1 MDETASNQRG
11 SGEGPERVARP
22 DVVVGGRYRI
32 ETLLGKGGMGEV
44 WQGRHLITQRP
55 VAIKLLRRI
64 LSCRPDMRRRFLR
77 ESRAAAAINHPNV
90 VEVLDA
96 FELEDGTPA
105 IVMPLLEGRTLAALI
120 DDDAPLPVDATL
132 AILLPVV
139 EAVAATHARGIVH
152 RDLKPENVFLAREA
166 GTTVVKVLDF
176 GVAKLATDEL
186 DDGTSTAEGTLLGTP
201 AYMAPEQALCEAEQD
216 HRVDIWAIGAIGYQL
231 LSGCRP
237 VEGENAAQVIKSL
250 LTQAVT
256 PLQVL
261 VPDLPDVLNHTIM
274 QMLRRSRSERPSLV
288 EVLGRLRPL
297 VTGSGMEGKALSA
310 AYSLATPEQSLSL
323 SERPSI
329 GTLAVYSTVQPP
341 SNAGSTLRS
350 PLTSKSSKGWQRLT
364 VVGAAVAAVVAA
376 SSVIGARRQTSTSSA
391 LSRTIEPASVQTP
404 SATVAPLA
412 ASTGGPIA
420 PASASA
426 SASASA
432 LASVA
437 AAASVRAPVVYPRQ
451 QGRQVRAT
459 PEAQTRASL
468 DDKRPRPIDRTN
480 PFLSK

>member
-11 SGEGPERVARP
+11 SGEGLERVARP

-55 VAIKLLRRI
+55 VAIKLLRRV

-120 DDDAPLPVDATL
+120 DDDAPLSVDATL

-201 AYMAPEQALCEAEQD
+201 AYMAPEQALCEADQD

-250 LTQAVT
+250 LTQALT

-261 VPDLPDVLNHTIM
+261 VPELPDVLNQTIM
-274 QMLRRSRSERPSLV
+274 QMLRRTRSERPSLV
-288 EVLGRLRPL
+288 EVLARLRPFL
-297 VTGSGMEGKALSA
+297 AMGSGIEGKALGA
-310 AYSLATPEQSLSL
+310 AYSLATPGQSLSL

-329 GTLAVYSTVQPP
+329 GALAVYSTVQPP

-350 PLTSKSSKGWQRLT
+350 PLTSKSSKGWQGLAL
-364 VVGAAVAAVVAA
+364 VGAAFAAVVAFV
-376 SSVIGARRQTSTSSA
+376 SLIGARRSMSTSSA
-391 LSRTIEPASVQTP
+391 LSRTIEAASGQSP
-404 SATVAPLA
+404 RATVAPLA

-426 SASASA
+426 SALA

-437 AAASVRAPVVYPRQ
+437 AAGSVRAPVVYPRQ
-451 QGRQVRAT
+451 KGRQVRAT

-468 DDKRPRPIDRTN
+468 DDKRPRPIDRAN